1 MEGPSGSGRTAGGEP
16 VAHQLDTLDR
26 AIISQLQ
33 IDGRRPFAAIARAV
47 GVTEG
52 TVRFRVARLQDEDI
66 LHIVAFANPFPL
78 GYAMQASVLLRTMP
92 AVHDSVAET
101 VASWPEVMY
110 VSSCVGSADLY
121 MHIICKD
128 HDEMW
133 RLLGERLGSV
143 DGVLGTETL
152 MELHVHKTRYVYPGL
167 TESLTELDEE

>member
-1 MEGPSGSGRTAGGEP
+1 MQDPSSSARAGDGEP
-16 VAHQLDTLDR
+16 GGHQLDGLDR

-33 IDGRRPFAAIARAV
+33 MDGRRPFAAIARAV
-47 GVTEG
+47 GVAEG
-52 TVRFRVARLQDEDI
+52 TVRFRVSRLQNEGI

-78 GYAMQASVLLRTMP
+78 GYAMQASVLLRTTP
-92 AVHDSVAET
+92 AAHDAVADT

-110 VSSCVGSADLY
+110 VSSCAGAADLY
-121 MHIICKD
+121 MHIICRD

-143 DGVLGTETL
+143 EGVLGTETL

-167 TESLTELDEE
+167 TDALTDGEGQ